1 MYAHDVC
8 HEYVLRG
15 HDENDSYQHEYES
28 NRNGDEPQ
36 RHDSYQ
42 HEYESQQP
50 EGGNHDERCG
60 HDTNARCDEN
70 RGAVGRGLPAHS
82 SMRAFTSRRSRVG
95 MWWLLFE
102 HQTEARFRA
111 LHLALVLG
119 LARNLVVGDR
129 CASAC
134 SDRGE

>member
-1 MYAHDVC
+1 MYANDVC

-28 NRNGDEPQ
+28 NHNDDEPQ

-42 HEYESQQP
+42 HDDESNHNGDEPQRRVA
-50 EGGNHDERCG
+50 GHDERCG

-82 SMRAFTSRRSRVG
+82 KRRAFTSRRSRVG
-95 MWWLLFE
+95 TW
-102 HQTEARFRA
+102 
-111 LHLALVLG
+111 G
-119 LARNLVVGDR
+119 
-129 CASAC
+129 
-134 SDRGE
+134 